1 MDRVH
6 EDQRHGRG
14 IGRDGRGDHEHD
26 HVNVAPCRTEAG
38 IGHDVEHGQ
47 VEHDERKLERNAKA
61 DHEQKLGVDEILE
74 LGHGGADGAGLLEQP
89 LKGGRRDEGIAED
102 DAGEEQHGGDQ
113 HRGDNPAALI
123 GAQGWQEE
131 RKNLPDDH
139 GRAHGERDLDGDVEL
154 DGEAAERGHD
164 GELLARAAG
173 NR

>member
-1 MDRVH
+1 MSGSSNDTPKPIMSRSSVLMKSSSTL
-6 EDQRHGRG
+6 GR
-14 IGRDGRGDHEHD
+14 
-26 HVNVAPCRTEAG
+26 
-38 IGHDVEHGQ
+38 
-47 VEHDERKLERNAKA
+47 
-61 DHEQKLGVDEILE
+61 
-74 LGHGGADGAGLLEQP
+74 ADGAGLLEQP

-102 DAGEEQHGGDQ
+102 GAGEEQHGGDQ

-123 GAQGWQEE
+123 GAQGRQEE

-164 GELLARAAG
+164 RKLLARAAG